1 MTELRLCSSVGH
13 LVFIW
18 HGALSLG
25 ALALRSFFPR
35 TLERDTGVTVRVC
48 SHLPWEAPPFPE
60 VQSTWAPRCPP
71 ACLPQEA
78 LVPHRCLSQ
87 MWSLLEESERC
98 CVVFTADHTPSC
110 LSCCRSLLPCPEQ
123 TDSPG
128 VEAQVSVT
136 AWPGAGQGVSK
147 VCVCGSLVVSGDNSG
162 DHKALWTSFL
172 HAFTQVVGL
181 LSCPTAL

>member
-1 MTELRLCSSVGH
+1 M
-13 LVFIW
+13 
-18 HGALSLG
+18 
-25 ALALRSFFPR
+25 
-35 TLERDTGVTVRVC
+35 
-48 SHLPWEAPPFPE
+48 
-60 VQSTWAPRCPP
+60 
-71 ACLPQEA
+71 
-78 LVPHRCLSQ
+78 PHRCLSQ

-123 TDSPG
+123 ADSPG

-136 AWPGAGQGVSK
+136 AWPGAGQGASK

-181 LSCPTAL
+181 LFLSYSSVGPGNVGMCLGHPAGRAWMWTLPSRAGDQACHCGTMLLSGGWVSRRAWVVVVSLGTSGTGS